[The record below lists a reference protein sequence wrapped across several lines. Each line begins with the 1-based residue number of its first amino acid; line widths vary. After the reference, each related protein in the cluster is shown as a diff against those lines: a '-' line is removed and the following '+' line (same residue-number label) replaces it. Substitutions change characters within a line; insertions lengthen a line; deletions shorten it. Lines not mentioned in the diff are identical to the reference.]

1 MTDVA
6 TPALENLPNNKVT
19 PLATVICAYCGMEGR
34 ADNPLTD
41 EHVIGRRFVPKGPL
55 ERVVDQSRS

>member
-1 MTDVA
+1 MRDVA

-19 PLATVICAYCGMEGR
+19 RLANATCAYCGMEGR

-41 EHVIGRRFVPKGPL
+41 EHVIGRRFVPKGTL
-55 ERVVDQSRS
+55 DRVVHQSRS